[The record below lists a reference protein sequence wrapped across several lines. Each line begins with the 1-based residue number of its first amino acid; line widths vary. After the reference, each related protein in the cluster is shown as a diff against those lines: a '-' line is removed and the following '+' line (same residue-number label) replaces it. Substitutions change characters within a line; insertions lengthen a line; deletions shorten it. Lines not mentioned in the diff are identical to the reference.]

1 MSSLE
6 EVYEGDGRWHVALT
20 AGLFLLGIVAA
31 VGFVAA
37 ATSLVAGFGVSLSSA
52 LKFSATLT
60 GVLLSAAFLA
70 LPTPFGR
77 GGRSVVAVGVV
88 LVGAG
93 LALFWVGLPAGW
105 RGDLSALPRPALV
118 VYAVGLLAVLQ
129 ADFALGNA
137 GRESPSVVKAVT
149 VTDADRRRGADARRD
164 GPSAPTADGG
174 AEDDDLRFFDD
185 AE

>member
-6 EVYEGDGRWHVALT
+6 EVYEGDGRWRAALT

-37 ATSLVAGFGVSLSSA
+37 TTSLVAGFGVSLSSA

-60 GVLLSAAFLA
+60 GVLLSAAFFA

-77 GGRSVVAVGVV
+77 GGRTVVAAGVV

-93 LALFWVGLPAGW
+93 LALFWTGLPAGW
-105 RGDLSALPRPALV
+105 RGDLSTLPRAAFL
-118 VYAVGLLAVLQ
+118 VYAVGLLAVLR
-129 ADFALGNA
+129 ADFAPEDA
-137 GRESPSVVKAVT
+137 GRESPSVVEAVT
-149 VTDADRRRGADARRD
+149 VADADRRRRRD
-164 GPSAPTADGG
+164 VPSAPTADGG

-185 AE
+185 EK